1 MNPALPALAVV
12 ALAGAL
18 LLLWLF
24 VSAAFLLWG
33 ARLAGIERR
42 SFGRAIGTLLLGG
55 LASALLSGLLR
66 SSPYVGAGLGW
77 AHIKWSDSHTFNAV
91 ERVGHDSSDNTTAA
105 QIMLGFSYAIPE
117 AEGLQIT
124 AELRHTRLLGD
135 LTFKGRVL
143 ESRFGSF
150 PISTDVSDKGRT
162 EINIGLRRSF

>member
-66 SSPYVGAGLGW
+66 SSPYVGAGLGFLLGLCVS
-77 AHIKWSDSHTFNAV
+77 AFVMMALFDTTFGKALVANLLAWILPFAL
-91 ERVGHDSSDNTTAA
+91 AA
-105 QIMLGFSYAIPE
+105 TLALLGFALF
-117 AEGLQIT
+117 G
-124 AELRHTRLLGD
+124 
-135 LTFKGRVL
+135 VL
-143 ESRFGSF
+143 FAF
-150 PISTDVSDKGRT
+150 WA
-162 EINIGLRRSF
+162 

>member
-66 SSPYVGAGLGW
+66 SSPYVGAGLGFLLGLCVS
-77 AHIKWSDSHTFNAV
+77 AFVMMAIFDTTFGKALVANLLAWILPFAL
-91 ERVGHDSSDNTTAA
+91 AA
-105 QIMLGFSYAIPE
+105 TLALLGFALF
-117 AEGLQIT
+117 G
-124 AELRHTRLLGD
+124 
-135 LTFKGRVL
+135 VL
-143 ESRFGSF
+143 FAF
-150 PISTDVSDKGRT
+150 WA
-162 EINIGLRRSF
+162 